1 MAERALV
8 VRHSPRM
15 RRWVDKCQITA
26 PNTKVAMEA
35 NPDLPEGNRKAAMRR
50 QHYGKII
57 FNKLEFY
64 ALVVFLLAQSLS
76 LGSLRDD
83 NGILTDNAYRMGE
96 LEPWIDENFVR
107 TVWYN
112 MGEQVNVKMIRDKFS
127 G

>member
-1 MAERALV
+1 
-8 VRHSPRM
+8 
-15 RRWVDKCQITA
+15 
-26 PNTKVAMEA
+26 
-35 NPDLPEGNRKAAMRR
+35 MRR

-57 FNKLEFY
+57 FNNLVSNAF
-64 ALVVFLLAQSLS
+64 VVFPLVQSLA
-76 LGSLRDD
+76 LRRLKNN
-83 NGILTDNAYRMGE
+83 NGILTNNAYRMGE

>member
-1 MAERALV
+1 
-8 VRHSPRM
+8 
-15 RRWVDKCQITA
+15 
-26 PNTKVAMEA
+26 
-35 NPDLPEGNRKAAMRR
+35 MRR

-57 FNKLEFY
+57 SNGFEFH
-64 ALVVFLLAQSLS
+64 AFAVLPPVQSLA
-76 LGSLRDD
+76 LRRFKND

>member
-8 VRHSPRM
+8 VRHSPRI
-15 RRWVDKCQITA
+15 RRWVDKCQIMA

-35 NPDLPEGNRKAAMRR
+35 SPDLPEGNRRVAMRKR
-50 QHYGKII
+50 HYGKI
-57 FNKLEFY
+57 FEFY
-64 ALVVFLLAQSLS
+64 ALVVFLLAQSLA
-76 LGSLRDD
+76 LGSLGDD
-83 NGILTDNAYRMGE
+83 NGISTDNAYRMGE

>member
-1 MAERALV
+1 MAELALV
-8 VRHSPRM
+8 VRHSPRT
-15 RRWVDKCQITA
+15 RKWVDKCQITA
-26 PNTKVAMEA
+26 PNTKAAMEA
-35 NPDLPEGNRKAAMRR
+35 NPDLPEGNHKAAMRR
-50 QHYGKII
+50 QRYGKII
-57 FNKLEFY
+57 SNNLEPY
-64 ALVVFLLAQSLS
+64 AFLIHHPAQSLA
-76 LGSLRDD
+76 LRRLNND